1 MELQSFWFYS
11 TRVVEQ
17 GVLQNGAILV
27 PRDAQGSW
35 LSLVLSPVPGKWSP
49 GQGREHFMKK
59 QVLKGSRGSP

>member
-1 MELQSFWFYS
+1 MELQSLWSYPM
-11 TRVVEQ
+11 RVVEQ
-17 GVLQNGAILV
+17 RMRLNEVILV